1 MAKISSEKPV
11 KLKAFLERIKAKQRS
26 SPKNETKLGPNSLT
40 DHSTPCKNS
49 VDLRTQ
55 SHQKSVTF
63 DKNLV
68 DNNSENSRTIKIS
81 DNTGHKG
88 SKSPSQNLPNR
99 RKSDSNAS
107 MYPERFSDIRSFM
120 NLSEGVVRSS
130 NFYRVEK
137 PSFELK
143 ERKGKRRYK
152 ILKKEEVL
160 VGSSSNTIKKYFPL
174 KVDTNICKNG
184 KRKSSIEETE
194 SLKKARVGNRATD

>member
-1 MAKISSEKPV
+1 
-11 KLKAFLERIKAKQRS
+11 
-26 SPKNETKLGPNSLT
+26 
-40 DHSTPCKNS
+40 
-49 VDLRTQ
+49 
-55 SHQKSVTF
+55 
-63 DKNLV
+63 
-68 DNNSENSRTIKIS
+68 
-81 DNTGHKG
+81 
-88 SKSPSQNLPNR
+88 
-99 RKSDSNAS
+99 

-120 NLSEGVVRSS
+120 NLSKGVVRSS

-184 KRKSSIEETE
+184 KRKLSISETE
-194 SLKKARVGNRATD
+194 NLKKARVGNRAID